1 MSDGTPQDPRP
12 ATPESGGPAAAP
24 AEASAASAED
34 AAARAEAAAAQAARD
49 RAESF
54 ALAEAAREAAVKAGR
69 FSREFLVTVIS
80 VFTTALG
87 VVVALAWNT
96 ALSGALAEWFGV
108 DNRITAL
115 FIYALLITF
124 LAVLAIVI
132 MSRIAKRI
140 GAAPVEFKLDAQ
152 KKE

>member
-1 MSDGTPQDPRP
+1 MSDRTPQEPPPASSPGSADPP
-12 ATPESGGPAAAP
+12 AP

-34 AAARAEAAAAQAARD
+34 AAARAEKAATDAARD

-54 ALAEAAREAAVKAGR
+54 ALAEAAREAATKAGR
-69 FSREFLVTVIS
+69 FSREFFVTVIS
-80 VFTTALG
+80 VVTTAFG
-87 VVVALAWNT
+87 VVVALAWNS
-96 ALSGALAEWFGV
+96 ALTNLLSQFNE
-108 DNRITAL
+108 NQETIAL

-132 MSRIAKRI
+132 MTRVAKRI
-140 GAAPVEFKLDAQ
+140 GAAPMEFKLEAQ